1 VIFFGTVKKFLEFNK
16 KNVFQK
22 LYEGED
28 LNYSKMFLNIWD
40 WNVRNQTSLDDS
52 KSRVR
57 NIITIGIREEV
68 IKYLINNIRELV
80 KERTSDER
88 CNLLTRRIFSISM
101 SILLLLV
108 SASGIASAYILRG
121 YVASQFPN
129 SSNIMKFAVIWR
141 FNLDRFNTSCTYCC
155 N

>member
-57 NIITIGIREEV
+57 NIITIGIREEE
-68 IKYLINNIRELV
+68 IKYLV
-80 KERTSDER
+80 
-88 CNLLTRRIFSISM
+88 
-101 SILLLLV
+101 
-108 SASGIASAYILRG
+108 Y
-121 YVASQFPN
+121 
-129 SSNIMKFAVIWR
+129 
-141 FNLDRFNTSCTYCC
+141 
-155 N
+155 